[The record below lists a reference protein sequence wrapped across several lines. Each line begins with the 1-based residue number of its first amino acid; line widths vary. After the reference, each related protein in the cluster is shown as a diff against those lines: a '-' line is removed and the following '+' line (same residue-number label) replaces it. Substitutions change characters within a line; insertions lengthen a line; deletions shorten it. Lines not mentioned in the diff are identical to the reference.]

1 MPRSTTFSPAT
12 AASPS
17 SREETIV
24 TYAKPDVQPV
34 AWAESSAV
42 LDFFQQTWAVMR
54 IELKKMFRDP
64 TELLSRAVQPILW
77 LVIFGQVFSRVR
89 GIPTGNLSYL
99 AFMTPGILAQSVLFV
114 AIFYGISIIWER
126 DLGIVHKMLVS
137 PAQRASFVYGKAAS
151 AGFRAMVQT
160 VIIYVVALCLR
171 VQLQWRFFS
180 ILGVLVAAMMG
191 AAVFATFSFIIA
203 CLVKSRE
210 RFMGIGQLMTMPLFF
225 ASNAIY
231 PMAIM
236 PPWLRYVAL
245 VNPLTYLVDA
255 LRGFMIGPEQ
265 ASHPM
270 ALNFGVLLLIFVIL
284 SAIAAKLYPS
294 LAH

>member
-1 MPRSTTFSPAT
+1 
-12 AASPS
+12 
-17 SREETIV
+17 V
-24 TYAKPDVQPV
+24 TYAKLDVQQV
-34 AWAESSAV
+34 AWADSSAV
-42 LDFFQQTWAVMR
+42 LDFFQQTWAVVR

-114 AIFYGISIIWER
+114 AIFYGIAIIWER
-126 DLGIVHKMLVS
+126 DLGIIHKMLVS

-160 VIIYVVALCLR
+160 CIIYLVALCLR
-171 VQLQWRFFS
+171 IQLQWKFFS
-180 ILGVLVAAMMG
+180 ILGVLVAAMLG
-191 AAVFATFSFIIA
+191 AAVFATFSFVIA

-231 PMAIM
+231 PLILM
-236 PPWLRYVAL
+236 PNWLKVVATM
-245 VNPLTYLVDA
+245 NPLTYLVDA
-255 LRGFMIGPEQ
+255 LRGLMVENGQ
-265 ASHPM
+265 SLH
-270 ALNFGVLLLIFVIL
+270 ALPLDFAVIAGSFVIL
-284 SAIAAKLYPS
+284 AAIAAKLFPG
-294 LAH
+294 LVR